1 MKRFLCLVLCIVLA
15 FSLFACSKP
24 AQKQD
29 EPINGRWLY
38 RAHAFIQ
45 VLTITDGNIERQYM
59 TFEPENITYKT
70 NSKMVD
76 NDTYTYALSV
86 TEGGFT
92 YDTEIV
98 VTGDALVWEGMEYR
112 RLAPDEE
119 VDFTFTEE
127 EVQDMLFSENDIV
140 QVNPE
145 TGTPIDEADDKKDIV
160 TEEKVP
166 EDTHEEKPSA
176 PSDDPLAGKWRHEN
190 EHYTLEFEFADGV
203 KYEYFNEEYDMQT
216 TYKILSIN
224 PRDDGSTLV
233 VIEETDETLVLP
245 INITLRGNTLNYGED
260 EFIFTKIK

>member
-1 MKRFLCLVLCIVLA
+1 MKRFLCLVLCIILT

-24 AQKQD
+24 EQKPD

-45 VLTITDGNIERQYM
+45 VLTITDSNIERQYM
-59 TFEPENITYKT
+59 TFEPENIDYKI
-70 NSKMVD
+70 NSTTVD
-76 NDTYTYALSV
+76 NETHTYALSV

-98 VTGDALVWEGMEYR
+98 VTGDTLVWEGMEYR
-112 RLAPDEE
+112 RLADDEE

-127 EVQDMLFSENDIV
+127 EIQDILFSENEMV

-145 TGTPIDEADDKKDIV
+145 TGKPI
-160 TEEKVP
+160 EEDTAKEESVP
-166 EDTHEEKPSA
+166 EVKVENDKPVEKTSA
-176 PSDDPLAGKWRHEN
+176 SSDDLLAGKWRHEN

-203 KYEYFNEEYDMQT
+203 KSEYYNEEYSMQT
-216 TYKILSIN
+216 TYKILSVT

-245 INITLRGNTLNYGED
+245 INITLRNNTLNYGED